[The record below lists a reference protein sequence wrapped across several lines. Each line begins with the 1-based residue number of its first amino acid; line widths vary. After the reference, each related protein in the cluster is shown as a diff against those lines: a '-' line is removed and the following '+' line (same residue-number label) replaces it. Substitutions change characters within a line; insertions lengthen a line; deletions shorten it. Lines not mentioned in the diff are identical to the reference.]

1 MIDWIIAQRIATF
14 VAGTGD
20 ASEPTADLAA
30 LAAESE
36 LRVVAYTGLEPTRPI
51 PPPEGIG
58 RREWVST
65 NIQSMRLLLDP
76 VLQRANDNLGPIKP
90 VVEIGMGIVLSTEV
104 GVVLGYLAQR
114 VLGQYELVLLDEAVE
129 DRPPRLLFVLP
140 NLGHAVHAF
149 GADEEQFMTW
159 VALHEVTHA
168 VQFAGVPWLHP
179 HVAGLVRE
187 LLKSAEV
194 RLETPRKV
202 RFPGIEEVKRVFG
215 HLRNGDLISI
225 VTTTPE
231 RETLDRVQAVMAVIE
246 GHAEHVM
253 DAVAPDLLP
262 SLPKLRAALDRR
274 RHSQS
279 GLSRLVARLLG
290 LELKLKHTSRASSSA
305 TRSSAS
311 EAPARCIICGRVRSR
326 CRRWRSSRIRT
337 PGWRENYHGSLRIG
351 TARIPTRPPE
361 PAPAG
366 PLSTSTT
373 VDRRPQFTNFS
384 CDWL

>member
-1 MIDWIIAQRIATF
+1 
-14 VAGTGD
+14 
-20 ASEPTADLAA
+20 
-30 LAAESE
+30 
-36 LRVVAYTGLEPTRPI
+36 
-51 PPPEGIG
+51 
-58 RREWVST
+58 
-65 NIQSMRLLLDP
+65 MRLLLDP
-76 VLQRANDNLGPIKP
+76 VLKRANENLGPLKP
-90 VVEIGMGIVLSTEV
+90 AVEIGMGIVLSTEV

-140 NLGHAVHAF
+140 NLGQAVQAF
-149 GADEEQFMTW
+149 GAEEEQFMTW

-194 RLETPRKV
+194 RLDAPRKLQV
-202 RFPGIEEVKRVFG
+202 PSLDEVKRVVT
-215 HLRNGDLISI
+215 HLRRGDLISI

-274 RHSQS
+274 RQSQS

-290 LELKLKHTSRASSSA
+290 LELKLRQYEQGKYFCDAIVRARGPAALHHLWSSPEALPTLAEIQDPAAWLAREMSRELEEPRQS
-305 TRSSAS
+305 
-311 EAPARCIICGRVRSR
+311 
-326 CRRWRSSRIRT
+326 
-337 PGWRENYHGSLRIG
+337 GSD
-351 TARIPTRPPE
+351 A
-361 PAPAG
+361 AA
-366 PLSTSTT
+366 
-373 VDRRPQFTNFS
+373 
-384 CDWL
+384 